1 MEQNFQDRLK
11 NFQLPPPD
19 GAWNKIEGV
28 LEAQE
33 DKRLARK
40 LFYFEVIPPV
50 QAWQKL
56 SFRIGNNKQTPARK
70 RPIKRY
76 LVYASIAATI
86 ILSIVSVKL
95 ITGNGNSAT
104 EESLITTPKILK
116 RESPSKNSDF
126 KETDS
131 VNLINQTIHSPNHL
145 MAALHSP
152 SKKSW
157 LSNHK
162 IRLKDIEERLIGS
175 ASSLEKFVPE
185 LASRNKQISYE
196 DGLDRYMIYA
206 SDDGNAVRLPKK
218 MYDNFACPS
227 NDPSCKEKIKNLQQ
241 KMVQASFASD
251 FTGVLDLL
259 SNMDDR
265 K

>member
-1 MEQNFQDRLK
+1 MEQNFQDRLN
-11 NFQLPPPD
+11 NFQLPPPE
-19 GAWNKIEGV
+19 GVWNKIDHV

-33 DKRLARK
+33 EKRLARK
-40 LFYFEVIPPV
+40 LFYFEIMPPA

-56 SFRIGNNKQTPARK
+56 SFKLGMGNETAARK
-70 RPIKRY
+70 RPIKKY
-76 LVYASIAATI
+76 LVYASIAASIILTI
-86 ILSIVSVKL
+86 ISVNL
-95 ITGNGNSAT
+95 LTGNSNSAT
-104 EESLITTPKILK
+104 EKSLITTPKIVT
-116 RESPSKNSDF
+116 PSKNAEYNKADSDNRIIEGNGSSNHF
-126 KETDS
+126 IAA
-131 VNLINQTIHSPNHL
+131 VHSP
-145 MAALHSP
+145 
-152 SKKSW
+152 KKSW
-157 LSNHK
+157 FSTHQF
-162 IRLKDIEERLIGS
+162 RLKDIEERLMGS

-185 LASRNKQISYE
+185 SASRNKEISYE

-227 NDPSCKEKIKNLQQ
+227 NDPSCKEKIKMLQQ
-241 KMVQASFASD
+241 KMVQGSFASD